1 MNSRHPGPRRVW
13 KGGSE
18 PRLLTPDYRDPVDPG
33 DPGDPLTSYK
43 SCIFCTPVGKNE
55 QDVALALCFF
65 DFFRTA
71 SCETYT
77 FSTIFS
83 RVTSKNA
90 LETYHSV
97 GDVPEKV
104 EKTSGDSLG
113 GLRGSWQLSACRG
126 QLRALLGGAGGAW
139 EAPRKL
145 SESQYIRKNS
155 RSTAQR
161 PLCLTPVNRPT
172 NR

>member
-1 MNSRHPGPRRVW
+1 MSSILAEIDAQAS
-13 KGGSE
+13 K
-18 PRLLTPDYRDPVDPG
+18 D
-33 DPGDPLTSYK
+33 
-43 SCIFCTPVGKNE
+43 E

-77 FSTIFS
+77 FSTIFR

-97 GDVPEKV
+97 RDIPEKV

-113 GLRGSWQLSACRG
+113 GIRGSWQLLASRG
-126 QLRALLGGAGGAW
+126 QLWELLGGLFL
-139 EAPRKL
+139 RK
-145 SESQYIRKNS
+145 
-155 RSTAQR
+155 
-161 PLCLTPVNRPT
+161 
-172 NR
+172 